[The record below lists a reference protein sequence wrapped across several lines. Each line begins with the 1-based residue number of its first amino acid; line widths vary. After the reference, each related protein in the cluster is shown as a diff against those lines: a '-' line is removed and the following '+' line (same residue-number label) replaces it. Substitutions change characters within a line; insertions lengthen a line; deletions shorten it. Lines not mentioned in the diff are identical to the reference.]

1 MVQAN
6 VQRRA
11 VRRAVQTECQA
22 VGLTEF
28 KLFGSRVL
36 DLSPRGML
44 VHCEQPVAS
53 GDDVVVS
60 FKAPGEGGLWLDAEA
75 VVARLVQGQR
85 SADRGVCVGLDF
97 TYFEKSA
104 RHELLARLA
113 GLPPPIPQ
121 RRLRTARDRMSGRV
135 LRGLAGTHEP
145 IREAIAKPGL
155 ISVIVQEVVSL
166 WDEPVFPLTRSRR
179 APRGAFRA

>member
-1 MVQAN
+1 MVQTN

-22 VGLTEF
+22 VGLAEF
-28 KLFGSRVL
+28 RLFGNRVL

-44 VHCEQPVAS
+44 VHCEQPVAY

-60 FKAPGEGGLWLDAEA
+60 FKAPGSDGLWLEAEA
-75 VVARLVQGQR
+75 VVARLVQGMR
-85 SADRGVCVGLDF
+85 SADRGMCVGLDF

-113 GLPPPIPQ
+113 GFPPPVPQ
-121 RRLRTARDRMSGRV
+121 RRLRTARERASGRV
-135 LRGLAGTHEP
+135 RRGLAGKHEP
-145 IREAIAKPGL
+145 IREVIAKPGL

-166 WDEPVFPLTRSRR
+166 WDDPVFPLVRAKR
-179 APRGAFRA
+179 APRGVFRD